1 MQASRACI
9 SVTSRSNHPTNYR
22 LRVCLLVKQAL
33 ILYICTK
40 PLRFIPM
47 IFKKALCRVL
57 FAAVFLVAATSAVSA
72 ACGGVKV
79 ENMRCEYSAEPIA
92 IGSDEIRFTWSYT
105 SSKDKPFEQGR
116 VELLLADSPRALA
129 KSEAVVITTNRP
141 FVKRST
147 ADLDSHSRYCWQ
159 VIVYDKRGKRV
170 AKSDVAW
177 FSTSYLHNEP
187 WQAKWISDSYGR
199 DYRPAPMFRKEF
211 SSVKAP
217 QRAYLYISAA
227 GYYDAKINGR
237 AVSED
242 WMNPGFTHYDK
253 RNLYM
258 VHDVTP
264 LVASGENVISAT
276 LGNGFYN
283 EYTGMTVW
291 QYERARWRNRPRMI
305 CELHLFYE
313 DGTHDVVCSDESWKS
328 AVGEVQ
334 GNVIYAGDV
343 VDARKRIEG
352 WDSASFDDAA
362 YALAQVVDSPSP
374 MLVAQQMPPI
384 RSSEDIRAE
393 RMKRLSDREYIFYF
407 PENMAGVTTLDVEGE
422 EGTRIEVLHGELL
435 KADSTLEMGNI
446 AIYSHPVG
454 DAAFQTDRYTLS
466 GKGRE
471 SFTARF
477 HYNGFQYVSV
487 KADRPIELDENS
499 LTAHFIHSDVESVGE
514 FDSSNKLFNKLW
526 RSIRRGYLSNLHG
539 IPTDCPH
546 REKNGWTA
554 DAHVSI
560 DIAFT
565 NYDALLVY
573 EKWVDDIID
582 NQRPDGSISGVIPG
596 TDWGYADWIGA
607 VWDAVIFEVP
617 NAMYNYYGDERAIAK
632 IFPMAERYLK
642 YLAGRENDEGTVT
655 YGLGDWC
662 YYQTI
667 TPSEYVVT
675 CYYYRDYVL
684 MARFAELL
692 GKDATA
698 YKTKAEALRNLINR
712 KYLNTETGE
721 YSIGRTTAQALPL
734 AFGIVPSEYE
744 LKVAEQLNR
753 TVVADGYV
761 CDFGLIGSKY
771 ALRMLVKY
779 GYIDTAYRLAT
790 QTEIPSWGNW
800 IKQGY
805 TTPLETWIVR
815 PDFRDSSANHVFF
828 GDIAAWFQNDLVG
841 INYDV
846 SRPGFEH
853 IVLRPHFPEGLDWAR
868 GSFRSVRGLVSSSWS
883 RTDDKMQLE
892 VVVPLNTTA
901 TLYIGDTKQELRG
914 TGKPQTFTFP
924 VPQYK

>member
-1 MQASRACI
+1 MPSNGIGQKGFPFCFFICI
-9 SVTSRSNHPTNYR
+9 FALTDVKPQIPDNMNYKQMMR
-22 LRVCLLVKQAL
+22 NVLMTAMLVIGVC
-33 ILYICTK
+33 
-40 PLRFIPM
+40 
-47 IFKKALCRVL
+47 
-57 FAAVFLVAATSAVSA
+57 VAAQA
-72 ACGGVKV
+72 ACRGVKV
-79 ENMRCEYSAEPIA
+79 ENMRCEYAAEPIA
-92 IGSDEIRFTWSYT
+92 IDAEQIRFTWTY
-105 SSKDKPFEQGR
+105 SSAKDKPFEQHKVEIRVADSVRGLARAER
-116 VELLLADSPRALA
+116 VE
-129 KSEAVVITTNRP
+129 VVTDKP
-141 FVKRST
+141 FVTLPT
-147 ADLDSHSRYCWQ
+147 ANLRSHSRYCWQ
-159 VIVYDKRGKRV
+159 VSIFDAKGKCV

-177 FSTSYLHNEP
+177 FATAYLAGDK
-187 WQAKWISDSYGR
+187 WQAEWITDSHNR
-199 DYRPAPMFRKEF
+199 DHRPAPMFRREF
-211 SSVKAP
+211 EAAKGVD
-217 QRAYLYISAA
+217 RAYLYISAA
-227 GYYDAKINGR
+227 GYYDAKINGK

-242 WMNPGFTHYDK
+242 WLNPGFTHYDK
-253 RNLYM
+253 RNLYL

-264 LVASGENVISAT
+264 LVGEGENVISAT

-305 CELHLFYE
+305 CELHIFYA
-313 DGTHDVVCSDESWKS
+313 DGRHDVVCSDASWRT
-328 AVGEVQ
+328 ATGEVL

-343 VDARKRIEG
+343 VDARRRIEG
-352 WDSASFDDAA
+352 WDEPSFDDTS
-362 YALAQVVDSPSP
+362 YASAKVVEAPSP
-374 MLVAQQMPPI
+374 LLLAQQMQPI
-384 RSSEDIRAE
+384 RSSEDVRAE
-393 RMKRLSDREYIFYF
+393 RMKRLSDREYVFYF
-407 PENMAGVTTLDVEGE
+407 PANMAGVTTLDVEGE
-422 EGTRIEVLHGELL
+422 EGTHIEVLHGELL

-487 KADRPIELDENS
+487 KADRPIVLDESS

-514 FDSSNKLFNKLW
+514 FDSSNELFNKLW
-526 RSIRRGYLSNLHG
+526 RAIRRGYLSNLHG
-539 IPTDCPH
+539 IPTDCPQ

-573 EKWVDDIID
+573 EKWIDDIID

-607 VWDAVIFEVP
+607 VWDAVIFEIP
-617 NAMYNYYGDERAIAK
+617 NAMYNYYGDKRAIEK
-632 IFPMAERYLK
+632 IYATAERYLQ
-642 YLAGRENDEGTVT
+642 YLAGRETDEGTVT

-662 YYQTI
+662 YYKTI

-692 GKDATA
+692 GKDATK
-698 YKTKAEALRNLINR
+698 YHQKAASLRDLINR
-712 KYLNTETGE
+712 KYLDAATGI

-734 AFGIVPSEYE
+734 AFGIVPEGLE
-744 LKVAEQLNR
+744 EKVAEQLNR
-753 TVVADGYV
+753 TVIGDDYT

-779 GYIDTAYRLAT
+779 GYMTTAYRLAT
-790 QTEIPSWGNW
+790 QTKTPSWGSW
-800 IKQGY
+800 IEQGF
-805 TTPLETWIVR
+805 TTPLETWIIR

-846 SRPGFEH
+846 AKPGFDH
-853 IVLRPHFPEGLDWAR
+853 IILRPHFPEGLEWAK
-868 GSFRSVRGLVSSSWS
+868 GSYRSVRGLISSSWS
-883 RTDDKMQLE
+883 REGNEVILE
-892 VVVPLNTTA
+892 VQIPLGTTA
-901 TLYIGDTKQELRG
+901 TLYVGDERREL
-914 TGKPQTFTFP
+914 TGSPKVQRFRFC
-924 VPQYK
+924 VPEYN